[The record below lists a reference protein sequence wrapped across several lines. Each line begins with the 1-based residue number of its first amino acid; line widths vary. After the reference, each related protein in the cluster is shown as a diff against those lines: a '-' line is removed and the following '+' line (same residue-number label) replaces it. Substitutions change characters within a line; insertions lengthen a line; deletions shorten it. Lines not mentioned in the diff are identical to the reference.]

1 MSSMLKALD
10 VQWAVM
16 HSAYI
21 KAHLS
26 GENPDAAALGAL
38 FSLLRSGPLGATPTM
53 ETERDDVL
61 REMQAKTVAGWV
73 GSHISLGVNKSLNSV
88 LSERTCGSRGANF
101 AELMKDLVSATVVAW
116 DELQPGEPLR
126 PGSGETNLVSRAE
139 RILINEGSEAAKLKR
154 KGKFADLEA
163 PSASDGEG
171 EGLEDADL
179 EEFERQET
187 LRQQLNTLQ
196 AWIERAGF
204 SEQEQRVYELDMR
217 LDENTQAIARE
228 LGRSDGH
235 VRVVR
240 KNYRDKIRRAAGF

>member
-1 MSSMLKALD
+1 MACVRETNKAFRGEGKRRSRTYASSAFGHIRTHRRHIRRLLRKRFGVKVRYSWYRSEQYVARRERFPQYPPRHPQEYYNYVQLRVMSSMLKALD

-126 PGSGETNLVSRAE
+126 PGSAKPTSSAARS
-139 RILINEGSEAAKLKR
+139 GS
-154 KGKFADLEA
+154 
-163 PSASDGEG
+163 
-171 EGLEDADL
+171 
-179 EEFERQET
+179 
-187 LRQQLNTLQ
+187 
-196 AWIERAGF
+196 
-204 SEQEQRVYELDMR
+204 
-217 LDENTQAIARE
+217 
-228 LGRSDGH
+228 
-235 VRVVR
+235 
-240 KNYRDKIRRAAGF
+240 